1 MPTKKV
7 SLQNAAPAANVT
19 FFVTRLSGK
28 TQNALKNEGV
38 LLYDLVKEFSERG
51 VHTKPVLTPKSK
63 FNPSGILFTSGENT
77 AFLNTSKNL
86 HDSGFNFGFSRQEI
100 AETYESIKNSLRVR
114 LTESREKHNVRFT
127 LCNDGEDLL

>member
-1 MPTKKV
+1 MATKKV
-7 SLQNAAPAANVT
+7 NLQTTAPAANVT

-38 LLYDLVKEFSERG
+38 ILYDLVKEFSERG

-77 AFLNTSKNL
+77 AFLNPSRNL

-100 AETYESIKNSLRVR
+100 AETYEAIKNSLRVR
-114 LTESREKHNVRFT
+114 LTESREKHNMSFT